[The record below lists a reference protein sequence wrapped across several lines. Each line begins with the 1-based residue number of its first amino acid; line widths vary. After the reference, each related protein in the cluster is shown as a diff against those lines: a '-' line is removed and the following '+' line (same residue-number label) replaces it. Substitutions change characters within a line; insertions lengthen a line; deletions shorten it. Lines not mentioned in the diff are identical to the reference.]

1 MINSTT
7 MIPGIR
13 KTMAK
18 ILTTL
23 STTFLIICYCNAGV
37 LPPKIILGSISPSV
51 PTPLP
56 SGKCEYN
63 GKYYDPGVIKKEKN
77 GDCVSD
83 ITCMEG
89 GVISIGDSSGCW
101 GSMDKEVAEL
111 LKRIADMS
119 KNHETT
125 PKITTPLLFMYW

>member
-23 STTFLIICYCNAGV
+23 FTTFLIICHCNAGV

-51 PTPLP
+51 STPLP

-89 GVISIGDSSGCW
+89 GVISIGDCLER
-101 GSMDKEVAEL
+101 MDKEVSEY
-111 LKRIADMS
+111 LKRIAEMY
-119 KNHETT
+119 KRHETT
-125 PKITTPLLFMYW
+125 PKITTPPPPMYW

>member
-23 STTFLIICYCNAGV
+23 STTFLIICYCNAAV
-37 LPPKIILGSISPSV
+37 LPPKIDQSSVSPPI

-56 SGKCEYN
+56 SGKCEYL
-63 GKYYDPGVIKKEKN
+63 GIYYDPGVIKMEKN

-89 GVISIGDSSGCW
+89 GVISIGDSSGCFE
-101 GSMDKEVAEL
+101 SMDKG
-111 LKRIADMS
+111 RDD
-119 KNHETT
+119 HHR
-125 PKITTPLLFMYW
+125 F